1 MSEYNVRV
9 LGGIG
14 DGVSDDGPVLA
25 EAARRC
31 AADGGGT
38 ILVPPC
44 AGTARTRARGVDA
57 AQLHE
62 AFT

>member
-25 EAARRC
+25 EAARRFC
-31 AADGGGT
+31 PPLEGCRRVPAPLGHAHAAWT
-38 ILVPPC
+38 L
-44 AGTARTRARGVDA
+44 RE
-57 AQLHE
+57 LHE